1 MPLSDYDYFKGRARE
16 EEKAARIASC
26 LEARICHEKMADAY
40 RQRCMGMLP
49 AATNGHVTMNARA
62 DQPKT
67 RQPIVSSNMAVLT
80 PSPLTAAR
88 PFCRA

>member
-1 MPLSDYDYFKGRARE
+1 MPLGDYEYFNGRARE

-26 LEARICHEKMADAY
+26 VEARICHGKLADAY
-40 RQRCMGMLP
+40 RQRCMEMLP
-49 AATNGHVTMNARA
+49 AATNGHAMNARA

-67 RQPIVSSNMAVLT
+67 RQPIVSSNMAVLA
-80 PSPLTAAR
+80 PSPLTASR